1 MKGKLMEE
9 LTQEFTATDE
19 EGTEYRLLLYQD
31 FVPAHTF
38 DNPSAVVPGLTRI
51 LTEDGESV
59 NRVKK
64 GEYEIVQTG
73 VRLRSSDPDAP

>member
-1 MKGKLMEE
+1 MEE

-19 EGTEYRLLLYQD
+19 DGTEHRLLVYQQ
-31 FVPAHTF
+31 FIPAGSF
-38 DNPSAVVPGLTRI
+38 DDPSAVIPGLRRI
-51 LTEDGESV
+51 VTEDGESV
-59 NRVKK
+59 NRVRK